1 MKTFSIINIKGG
13 VGKTATNLCMSS
25 ILSEKLKRKVLSIDM
40 DSQNS
45 LSSHHL
51 IDYSGYT
58 IKDVLLG
65 RVTIDQ
71 ALNCLTDKHEFIPS
85 DIELMTI
92 NHNLNMPARETLLT
106 QKLLPYDGD
115 YDYCLIDTPPN
126 LMLETS
132 MAIHAADVILIPTQL
147 NRWSMTA
154 IDLTIDWVHQ
164 IEKAYKLPEKLITIL
179 PTFYHR
185 NSVSMTVLRN
195 LREKYREQV
204 PDTIIRKRLDMD
216 KVSLM
221 KLDISAYTS
230 SDVYSDYYKF
240 IKEVHL

>member
-13 VGKTATNLCMSS
+13 VGKSATTLCMSS
-25 ILSEKLKRKVLSIDM
+25 ILSAKLKRKVLSIDM
-40 DSQNS
+40 D
-45 LSSHHL
+45 
-51 IDYSGYT
+51 
-58 IKDVLLG
+58 
-65 RVTIDQ
+65 R
-71 ALNCLTDKHEFIPS
+71 HEFIPS

-106 QKLLPYDGD
+106 QKLLPYDGV

-179 PTFYHR
+179 PTFYQR
-185 NSVSMTVLRN
+185 NALSDTVLRN
-195 LREKYREQV
+195 IRKKYNEQV
-204 PDTIIRKRLDMD
+204 PDTIIRRRLD
-216 KVSLM
+216 K
-221 KLDISAYTS
+221 
-230 SDVYSDYYKF
+230 DVFSDYLKF
-240 IKEVHL
+240 LKEIHL